1 MVDNIAAT
9 AHIALTEDER
19 QRLAAEFDP
28 IIDSLA
34 VTADEQLPV
43 TVNPLPVNNKVR
55 ADVVANELSNE
66 QALSAAPESQDGQ
79 FMLPALLDGEYCIL
93 HNCPLAKWRQS
104 FAQAKPRLSNSYRR
118 TWMLPR
124 PRLSILTL

>member
-19 QRLAAEFDP
+19 QRLTAEFDP
-28 IIDSLA
+28 IIDALV

-43 TVNPLPVNNKVR
+43 TVNPLPVNNKLR

-79 FMLPALLDGEYCIL
+79 FMVPAILDGE
-93 HNCPLAKWRQS
+93 
-104 FAQAKPRLSNSYRR
+104 
-118 TWMLPR
+118 
-124 PRLSILTL
+124 

>member
-66 QALSAAPESQDGQ
+66 QALSAAPNPKTDNSWYPQSWTENNASYTTDRLRNGGKAS
-79 FMLPALLDGEYCIL
+79 LRPSLGCRTRTGAPGCCLDRVCLY
-93 HNCPLAKWRQS
+93 
-104 FAQAKPRLSNSYRR
+104 
-118 TWMLPR
+118 
-124 PRLSILTL
+124 